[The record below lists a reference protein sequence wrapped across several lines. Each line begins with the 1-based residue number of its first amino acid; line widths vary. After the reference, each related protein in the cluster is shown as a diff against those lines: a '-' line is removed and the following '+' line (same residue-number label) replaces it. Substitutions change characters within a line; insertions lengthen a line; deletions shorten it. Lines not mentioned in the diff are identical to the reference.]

1 MVVGETRFVGTIFTP
16 SNATNKQITCTTSGS
31 SIETVALSS
40 AGFIARATQLPN
52 PAAGDT
58 YGTVVVTSYDNNSV
72 SASIK
77 IKVHNYA
84 TAVTLG
90 TRSAV
95 SIPAKTSVTINP
107 SVLLENNDI
116 VSNYKIGSKT
126 HNATQFVVDGIY
138 FKARDGSDVYDPIY
152 GDYVAIGEIGNIAND
167 IVITNKGLNVTPVIL
182 RVRVVSNIVDMN
194 KDNIEKTFDIQ
205 LQPSTNVTTD
215 DKYIQSG
222 VYNKQNNNIELSRS
236 DNTIVNVDLSDELG
250 WYEGE

>member
-1 MVVGETRFVGTIFTP
+1 M
-16 SNATNKQITCTTSGS
+16 
-31 SIETVALSS
+31 
-40 AGFIARATQLPN
+40 
-52 PAAGDT
+52 
-58 YGTVVVTSYDNNSV
+58 
-72 SASIK
+72 
-77 IKVHNYA
+77 HNYA

-95 SIPAKTSVTINP
+95 SIPAKASVTINP
-107 SVLLENNDI
+107 SVLLENNDV

-126 HNATQFVVDGIY
+126 HNATQFVVDSVY
-138 FKARDGSDVYDPIY
+138 TKTQDGSDVYDPIY
-152 GDYVAIGEIGNIAND
+152 GNYVAIDEIGNMAND
-167 IVITNKGLNVTPVIL
+167 IVITNKGVNTTPAIL
-182 RVRVVSNIVDMN
+182 RVRIVSNIVDEN